1 MELIFSLLQQLSV
14 YLVLAYLLSKTP
26 LFMPITSVSGRL
38 SQRFACYILFS
49 LFCILGTYFGL
60 NIEDAI
66 ANTRAIGA
74 VMGGLLGGPVVGFAV
89 GLTGGLHRYSLGGF
103 TDVACAISTTAE
115 GLIGGLMHSY
125 FLRRGQ
131 VDQIFKPS
139 VVLGVTLVAEIV
151 QMGIILLV
159 ADPFSQ
165 ALQLVSAIALPMVIA
180 NAIGAALFMSIIQD
194 RKTIYEKYSAAF
206 SSRALK
212 IAQRSVGI
220 LSQGFDEITTKKI
233 AQIVYEETGVGA
245 VAITDR
251 DKILA
256 FIGTGDDH
264 HLPGTQ
270 ISSGYTR
277 RAIDGCELVYADG
290 YDMPYQCSLHEKCKL
305 GSALVIPLVSGN
317 NDVLGTIKLYEPKRK
332 LFSTVNLTL
341 GEGIAKLL
349 SNQILTGR
357 YIQQQN
363 LLTQAELRLLQA
375 QVNPHFLFNALN
387 TINAVIRRDP
397 DKARQLIQHLSQ
409 FFRRNLKQNIET
421 VTLQEELQ
429 HVNAYLEIELARFSD
444 RLSVVMN
451 VSPELLNHPLPTF
464 TLQPLVENAIKHG
477 TSTLLEEGKITING
491 YIRHNE
497 MILEVED
504 NAGNYSDDNADAG
517 PSLKQE
523 KGLGMMIVDKRLKNR
538 FGKHYGLTMSA
549 QPQVWTRATIC
560 MPLAHPS
567 YSIPNKENT
576 LHD

>member
-1 MELIFSLLQQLSV
+1 MAIPTCLITAMELIFSLLQQLSV

-26 LFMPITSVSGRL
+26 LFMPLTSISGRL
-38 SQRFACYILFS
+38 SQRFTCYILFS

-60 NIEDAI
+60 HINDAI

-74 VMGGLLGGPVVGFAV
+74 VMGGLMGGPVVGLAV

-103 TDVACAISTTAE
+103 TDLACAISTTAE

-125 FLRRGQ
+125 FVRRGQ
-131 VDQIFKPS
+131 ADQIFRPI
-139 VVLGVTLVAEIV
+139 VVFSITLVAEVI
-151 QMGIILLV
+151 QMLIILAV
-159 ADPFSQ
+159 AEPYDK

-180 NAIGAALFMSIIQD
+180 NSVGAAFFMSIIQD

-220 LSQGFDEITTKKI
+220 LSQGFDEESTRKI
-233 AQIVYEETGVGA
+233 AEIVYEETGVGA

-256 FIGTGDDH
+256 FIGIGDDH
-264 HLPGTQ
+264 HLPGTP

-277 RAIDGCELVYADG
+277 RAIDNCELVYADG
-290 YDMPYQCSLHEKCKL
+290 YDIPYSCSLHDKCKL
-305 GSALVIPLVSGN
+305 GSALVIPLVGGN
-317 NDVLGTIKLYEPKRK
+317 QEVLGTIKLYEPKRK

-357 YIQQQN
+357 FNQQQN

-387 TINAVIRRDP
+387 TINSVVRRDP

-421 VTLQEELQ
+421 VTLKEELE
-429 HVNAYLEIELARFSD
+429 HVHSYLEIELARFSD
-444 RLSVVMN
+444 RLSVDVD
-451 VSPELLNHPLPTF
+451 VEPELLKLQVPTF

-477 TSTLLEEGKITING
+477 TSSLLENGKITIKG
-491 YIRHNE
+491 RVAHRQV
-497 MILEVED
+497 ILEVED
-504 NAGNYSDDNADAG
+504 NAGNYAPIG
-517 PSLKQE
+517 E
-523 KGLGMMIVDKRLKNR
+523 ETGLGMKIVDKRLKNM
-538 FGKHYGLTMSA
+538 FGSQYGLTMTSE
-549 QPQVWTRATIC
+549 PQQWTRATIR
-560 MPLAHPS
+560 MPFETQK
-567 YSIPNKENT
+567 YSKNNGE
-576 LHD
+576 HAA

>member
-26 LFMPITSVSGRL
+26 LFMPLTSISGRL
-38 SQRFACYILFS
+38 SQRFTCYILFS

-60 NIEDAI
+60 HIEDAI

-89 GLTGGLHRYSLGGF
+89 GLTGGLHRYTLGGF
-103 TDVACAISTTAE
+103 TDLACAISTTAE
-115 GLIGGLMHSY
+115 GLIGGIMHSY
-125 FLRRGQ
+125 YVRRGQ
-131 VDQIFKPS
+131 ADQIFRPQ
-139 VVLGVTLVAEIV
+139 VVFVITLVAEIV
-151 QMGIILLV
+151 QMLIILAV
-159 ADPFSQ
+159 AQPFEK
-165 ALQLVSAIALPMVIA
+165 ALGLVSAIALPMVIA
-180 NAIGAALFMSIIQD
+180 NSVGAAFFMSIIQD

-220 LSQGFDEITTKKI
+220 FSQGFNEQSTKKI
-233 AQIVYEETGVGA
+233 AKIIYEETGVGA

-251 DKILA
+251 EKILA
-256 FIGTGDDH
+256 FIGIGDDH
-264 HLPGTQ
+264 HLPGTP

-290 YDMPYQCSLHEKCKL
+290 YDIPYQCSLHEKCKL
-305 GSALVIPLVSGN
+305 GSALVIPLVGGN
-317 NDVLGTIKLYEPKRK
+317 HEVLGTIKLYEPKRK

-387 TINAVIRRDP
+387 TINSVVRRDP

-429 HVNAYLEIELARFSD
+429 HIHAYLEIELARFSD
-444 RLSVVMN
+444 RLSVEVN
-451 VSPELLNHPLPTF
+451 VADELMTLKVPTF

-477 TSTLLEEGKITING
+477 TSSLLENGKITING
-491 YIRHNE
+491 FIEQDHV
-497 MILEVED
+497 ILEVED
-504 NAGNYSDDNADAG
+504 NAGNYAPIGEES
-517 PSLKQE
+517 
-523 KGLGMMIVDKRLKNR
+523 GLGMKIVDKRLKNM
-538 FGKHYGLTMSA
+538 FGKQYGLTMTY
-549 QPQVWTRATIC
+549 QTHEWTRATIKL
-560 MPLAHPS
+560 PVD
-567 YSIPNKENT
+567 T
-576 LHD
+576 LTHRNGEHAA